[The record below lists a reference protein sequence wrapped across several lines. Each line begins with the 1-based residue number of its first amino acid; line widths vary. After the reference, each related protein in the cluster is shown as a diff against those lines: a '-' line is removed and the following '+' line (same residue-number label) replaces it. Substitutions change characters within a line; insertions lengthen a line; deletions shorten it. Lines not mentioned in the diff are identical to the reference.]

1 MKFEKIDDKIV
12 IYMPGEN
19 KVFSEDE
26 IKSLVLKIRD
36 KLSEFYKIELSNSYS
51 VNFYR
56 NEYYGIIIEL
66 IDDNIKFLDDIVN
79 IDLNVSLDKLFL
91 YEIEDPL
98 EYIDNDVYFYNK
110 KYYISPKKYDITI
123 FEKSNV
129 IYDDIVY
136 KIIGRGV
143 KI

>member
-26 IKSLVLKIRD
+26 IKSLVLKIMD
-36 KLSEFYKIELSNSYS
+36 KLSELYKIELSNSYS

-91 YEIEDPL
+91 YEIDDPL

>member
-26 IKSLVLKIRD
+26 IKSLVLKIMD
-36 KLSEFYKIELSNSYS
+36 KLSEFYKIELSNSYI

-91 YEIEDPL
+91 YEIDDPL

>member
-26 IKSLVLKIRD
+26 IKSLVLKIMD

-56 NEYYGIIIEL
+56 NEYYGIIIDL

>member
-26 IKSLVLKIRD
+26 IKSLVLKIMD
-36 KLSEFYKIELSNSYS
+36 KLSEFYKIELSNSYI

-66 IDDNIKFLDDIVN
+66 IDDNIKF
-79 IDLNVSLDKLFL
+79 
-91 YEIEDPL
+91 
-98 EYIDNDVYFYNK
+98 
-110 KYYISPKKYDITI
+110 
-123 FEKSNV
+123 
-129 IYDDIVY
+129 
-136 KIIGRGV
+136 
-143 KI
+143 

>member
-26 IKSLVLKIRD
+26 IKSLVLKIMD
-36 KLSEFYKIELSNSYS
+36 KLSEFYKIELSNSYI

-91 YEIEDPL
+91 YEIDDPL

-136 KIIGRGV
+136 KIIGHGV

>member
-26 IKSLVLKIRD
+26 IKSLVLKIMD
-36 KLSEFYKIELSNSYS
+36 KLSELYKIELSNSYS

-123 FEKSNV
+123 FEKSNI

>member
-26 IKSLVLKIRD
+26 IKSLVLKIMD

-91 YEIEDPL
+91 YEIDDPL
-98 EYIDNDVYFYNK
+98 EYIDYDVYFYNK

>member
-26 IKSLVLKIRD
+26 IKSLVLKIMD
-36 KLSEFYKIELSNSYS
+36 KLSELYKIELSNSYS

-91 YEIEDPL
+91 ASFNVFSAFCPL
-98 EYIDNDVYFYNK
+98 
-110 KYYISPKKYDITI
+110 SC
-123 FEKSNV
+123 V
-129 IYDDIVY
+129 IYIFV
-136 KIIGRGV
+136 ISS
-143 KI
+143 

>member
-26 IKSLVLKIRD
+26 IKSLVLKIMD

-91 YEIEDPL
+91 YEIDDPL

-110 KYYISPKKYDITI
+110 KYYIMIDKIANTI
-123 FEKSNV
+123 
-129 IYDDIVY
+129 
-136 KIIGRGV
+136 V
-143 KI
+143 K

>member
-1 MKFEKIDDKIV
+1 MKFEKIEDKIV

-26 IKSLVLKIRD
+26 IKSLVLKIMD

-91 YEIEDPL
+91 YEIDDPL

>member
-1 MKFEKIDDKIV
+1 MKFEKIEDKIV

-26 IKSLVLKIRD
+26 IKSLVLKIMD

-79 IDLNVSLDKLFL
+79 IDLNISLDKLFL
-91 YEIEDPL
+91 YEIDDPL

>member
-26 IKSLVLKIRD
+26 IKSLVLKIMD

>member
-26 IKSLVLKIRD
+26 IKSLVLKIMD

-79 IDLNVSLDKLFL
+79 IDLNVSLEKLFL

>member
-26 IKSLVLKIRD
+26 IKSLVLKIMD
-36 KLSEFYKIELSNSYS
+36 KLSELYKIELSNSYS

>member
-26 IKSLVLKIRD
+26 IKSLVLKIMD
-36 KLSEFYKIELSNSYS
+36 KLSEFYEIELSNSYS

-91 YEIEDPL
+91 YEIDDPL

>member
-26 IKSLVLKIRD
+26 IKSLVLKIMD

-91 YEIEDPL
+91 YEIDDPL

>member
-1 MKFEKIDDKIV
+1 MKFEKIDDKII

-26 IKSLVLKIRD
+26 IKSLVLKIMD
-36 KLSEFYKIELSNSYS
+36 KLSDFYKLELSNSYS
-51 VNFYR
+51 VNFYS

-66 IDDNIKFLDDIVN
+66 IDDNINFLGDIVN

-91 YEIEDPL
+91 YEVDDPL

-136 KIIGRGV
+136 KVIGRGV

>member
-1 MKFEKIDDKIV
+1 MNFEKIDDKIV

-26 IKSLVLKIRD
+26 IKSLVLKIMD
-36 KLSEFYKIELSNSYS
+36 KLSELYKIELSNSYS

>member
-26 IKSLVLKIRD
+26 IKGLVLKIMD

-91 YEIEDPL
+91 YEIDDPL

>member
-26 IKSLVLKIRD
+26 IKSLVLKIMD

-91 YEIEDPL
+91 YEIDDPL

-110 KYYISPKKYDITI
+110 KLWLVLLYTKFCHLLP
-123 FEKSNV
+123 
-129 IYDDIVY
+129 
-136 KIIGRGV
+136 
-143 KI
+143 

>member
-1 MKFEKIDDKIV
+1 MKFEKIDDKIF

-26 IKSLVLKIRD
+26 IKSLVLKIMD

-79 IDLNVSLDKLFL
+79 IDL
-91 YEIEDPL
+91 I
-98 EYIDNDVYFYNK
+98 
-110 KYYISPKKYDITI
+110 I
-123 FEKSNV
+123 F
-129 IYDDIVY
+129 I
-136 KIIGRGV
+136 
-143 KI
+143 